1 MIPLLDGSVPATGS
15 AAMASQQEKRDVFGV
30 RDTHASHTHNWLPRW
45 DLVGRLGRRRP
56 RYAQDPVPRG
66 VSGGGRCCTAF
77 VPSERETWSVQSQ
90 VRGVTASEIGHS
102 ARRRAVDGLPDRSQH
117 TPYWDPRAF
126 APQLAAVNDIAPA
139 ARNAIGHCRLSCRTC
154 HPPAPR
160 DRLPGWTASWPYTGS
175 VTHTATRPGR
185 RTSGS
190 PGAVATTPCARS
202 GPARSRD
209 RRTQPSR
216 LRRLSGARLPRRRA
230 PVEPGDLDELARLL
244 IRADLGDLDAA
255 AALYEGYRA
264 EHRLHLGDTVV
275 RLSPYGR
282 PPVRERLDR

>member
-175 VTHTATRPGR
+175 VAHTATRPGR
-185 RTSGS
+185 RTSGRRVLS
-190 PGAVATTPCARS
+190 RPRLVHGRAP
-202 GPARSRD
+202 RD
-209 RRTQPSR
+209 RGIAGRNRVGFAGFLVPDYHV
-216 LRRLSGARLPRRRA
+216 A
-230 PVEPGDLDELARLL
+230 
-244 IRADLGDLDAA
+244 
-255 AALYEGYRA
+255 
-264 EHRLHLGDTVV
+264 
-275 RLSPYGR
+275 GR
-282 PPVRERLDR
+282 PSSPATSTSSPDC